1 MLASQKQTLID
12 LIFDALQP
20 ITGDLALPP
29 IVLEQPKDTNHGDFA
44 CTVALTCAKALK
56 KNPRELAAALVSALQ
71 ANPQTKALVAS
82 MEIAGPGFINF
93 RITPSAKQKVVAEVL
108 RQGAAFGTGTLHA
121 GQEVMVEFV
130 SANPTGPLHVGH
142 TRQAAIGDVLS
153 NLLAAQGARV
163 TREFYYNDGGNQIH
177 NLTVSVQA
185 HAKSI
190 TPEHTDWPV
199 DGYRGDYIGEIAQDY
214 LAKKTIHSSNGEPV
228 TASGNINDLD
238 DIRRFAVA
246 YLRNEQDLDL
256 QAFGLKFDVFYLE
269 SSLYSEHLVEQTVQK
284 LITGGYTFEKDGA
297 LWLRTT
303 AINAGE
309 RQDDKDRV
317 MRKSDGSYTY
327 FVPDV
332 AYHLRKWQRGFSKA
346 INIQGT
352 DHYGT
357 IARVRAGLQGLKE
370 GIPLNYPDYV
380 LHSMVKVMRGGE
392 EVKISKRFGSYVT
405 MRDLIEWVGRDA
417 VRFFMVSRKP
427 DSEFV
432 FDLDLALAKSDD
444 NPVYYIQ
451 YAHARICSV
460 FAQSGVAEQSL
471 VQVDL
476 SALIHPKEQALMQ
489 MLADYPQMLATACEN
504 LAPHTVAFWLKDC
517 AATFHAVYNAEK
529 VLVEDTGIQHA
540 RLALYAATRRVLANG
555 LTQIQGMSAPE
566 KM

>member
-1 MLASQKQTLID
+1 MLATQKQTLID
-12 LIFDALQP
+12 LIAEALQAL
-20 ITGDLALPP
+20 IGNEVLPP
-29 IVLEQPKDTNHGDFA
+29 IVLEQPKDPSHGDFA
-44 CTVALTCAKALK
+44 CTVALSCAKALR
-56 KNPRELAAALVSALQ
+56 KNPRELASALVSVLQ
-71 ANPQTKALVAS
+71 ANPKVKELATSL
-82 MEIAGPGFINF
+82 EIAGPGFINF
-93 RITPSAKQKVVAEVL
+93 RISPWAKQQVISQVL
-108 RQGAAFGTGTLHA
+108 QQGAEFGKGKLYA
-121 GQEVMVEFV
+121 GQKVMVEFV

-142 TRQAAIGDVLS
+142 TRQAAIGDVLA
-153 NLLAAQGARV
+153 NLLAAQGAEV

-177 NLTVSVQA
+177 NLTLSVQA
-185 HAKSI
+185 HAKGI
-190 TPEHTDWPV
+190 TPEHADWPV
-199 DGYRGDYIGEIAQDY
+199 DGYRGDYIGEIARDY
-214 LAKKTIHSSNGEPV
+214 LAQKTVHASNDEPV
-228 TASGNINDLD
+228 SASGDVNDLEN
-238 DIRRFAVA
+238 IRKFAVA

-269 SSLYSEHLVEQTVQK
+269 SSLYAEHLVEQTVQK
-284 LITGGYTFEKDGA
+284 LIAGGYTFEKDGA
-297 LWLRTT
+297 LWLQTT

-332 AYHLRKWQRGFSKA
+332 AYHLRKWQRGFTKA
-346 INIQGT
+346 INVQGT

-370 GIPLNYPDYV
+370 GIALNYPDYV

-417 VRFFMVSRKP
+417 VRYFMVSRKA

-460 FAQSGVAEQSL
+460 FAQSGLTEPL
-471 VQVDL
+471 LEGVDL
-476 SALIHPKEQALMQ
+476 SPLVHPKEQVLMQ
-489 MLADYPQMLATACEN
+489 TLADYPQMLVTACEN

-517 AATFHAVYNAEK
+517 AAAFHAVYNAEK
-529 VLVEDTGIQHA
+529 VLVQDSVVKHA

-555 LTQIQGMSAPE
+555 LTQILGMSAPE